1 MFIFF
6 IRTNTILF
14 FLILFPFVLHSQI
27 FFDNPESVAYD
38 TINNRY
44 LISNVGSGDIV
55 QIKSTGDTTYFYTG
69 LTRTLGMVIV
79 DSILYVA
86 DYSGV
91 VGFNLISDEK
101 LFTIP
106 ISYRNVLNDITA
118 DTSGYLYVT
127 DSGNGN
133 IYRVRISDH
142 SYSSIVSGIYWP
154 NGILYDAFQDRI
166 LFCAFGNNVPIRSI
180 HRNTLEVTTIVSTNL
195 TDLDGLTIDN
205 EGNIY
210 ISSWGSNSIYK
221 YDNSF
226 NNLPEIVSS
235 GHNGPADIFFNA
247 LNNTLVVPNFNS
259 NSVDFLQIIS
269 HTENGNRNSVVQGF
283 RLYQNYPNPFN
294 LSTMISYLISEKS
307 LVTLR
312 IYDILGNEIA
322 TLVNQEKP
330 VGRYEVEFNPSN
342 LSSGLYFYRLQDE
355 EYIEVKVMVLI
366 K

>member
-1 MFIFF
+1 MFIFL
-6 IRTNTILF
+6 IRINAVFF

-79 DSILYVA
+79 DSILFVA

-91 VGFNLISDEK
+91 VGFNLISDNL

-106 ISYRNVLNDITA
+106 IISRNVLNDITA
-118 DTSGYLYVT
+118 DTSGYLYIT

-142 SYSSIVSGIYWP
+142 SYSTIVSGIYWP
-154 NGILYDAFQDRI
+154 NGILYDAIKDRI
-166 LFCAFGNNVPIRSI
+166 LFCAFGNNVPIRAI
-180 HRNTLEVTTIVSTNL
+180 NRNTFEVTTIINTNF

-210 ISSWGSNSIYK
+210 VSSWSSNSIYK

-226 NNLPEIVSS
+226 INPPEIVSS
-235 GHNGPADIFFNA
+235 NHNGPADIFFNTI
-247 LNNTLVVPNFNS
+247 NNILAIPNFNS
-259 NSVDFLQIIS
+259 NMIDFIQIVS
-269 HTENGNRNSVVQGF
+269 HKEIDYQDSHPKDF
-283 RLYQNYPNPFN
+283 YLYQNYPNPFN
-294 LSTMISYLISEKS
+294 SSTLISYQVPGMSFI
-307 LVTLR
+307 TLK
-312 IYDILGNEIA
+312 ILDILGNEIA
-322 TLVNQEKP
+322 TLVNEEKSA
-330 VGRYEVEFNPSN
+330 GRYEVEFNASS
-342 LSSGLYFYRLQDE
+342 LSSGVYFYRLQDE
-355 EYIEVKVMVLI
+355 KYIEIKVMVLL